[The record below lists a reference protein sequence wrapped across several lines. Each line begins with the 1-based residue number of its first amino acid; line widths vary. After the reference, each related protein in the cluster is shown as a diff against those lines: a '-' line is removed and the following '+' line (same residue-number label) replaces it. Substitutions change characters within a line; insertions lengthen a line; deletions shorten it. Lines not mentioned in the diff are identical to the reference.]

1 MKHIRL
7 FEDFLFEGEP
17 DVGKKFLGG
26 VVVSQQVV
34 DYIKKSPKAKQSLE
48 YCKTLAT
55 AMQSFG
61 TDEAAIFSVFSKIK
75 TKGEMIQLMAIW
87 DMNGWSYGNVSTN
100 AADLRYFINFL
111 TGRDDAY
118 GKKVSNRI
126 NLLGRKMK
134 DLFIT
139 PGFWN
144 SPSSPAADAYMKARA
159 EWFKKNPSQQKTNLF
174 YWLREE
180 LDTEELAKLNGI
192 IKKFGMKIS
201 A

>member
-1 MKHIRL
+1 MDR
-7 FEDFLFEGEP
+7 
-17 DVGKKFLGG
+17 
-26 VVVSQQVV
+26 
-34 DYIKKSPKAKQSLE
+34 
-48 YCKTLAT
+48 
-55 AMQSFG
+55 FG

>member
-7 FEDFLFEGEP
+7 FEDILFEGEP
-17 DVGKKFLGG
+17 DVGKKFFGG

-55 AMQSFG
+55 AMDRFG

-87 DMNGWSYGNVSTN
+87 DMNGWSYGNVVTS
-100 AADLRYFINFL
+100 AADLKNFINFF